1 MRISSDGNVGIGT
14 MNPEARLAVNGDVEV
29 TGDIRLKGADCA
41 EDFDVSGREIEP
53 GTVVVI
59 DEGGVLKQSEQA
71 YDKRVAGVVSGAGDY
86 RPGLVLDKQAS
97 SEERAGQ
104 AARKPVALMG
114 KVYCKVDAQS
124 LSVEVGDLLTTSPAP
139 GCAMKATD
147 FAEASEAIIGKAL
160 RPLTDG
166 LGLIPVLVAL
176 Q

>member
-1 MRISSDGNVGIGT
+1 
-14 MNPEARLAVNGDVEV
+14 
-29 TGDIRLKGADCA
+29 
-41 EDFDVSGREIEP
+41 
-53 GTVVVI
+53 
-59 DEGGVLKQSEQA
+59 
-71 YDKRVAGVVSGAGDY
+71 
-86 RPGLVLDKQAS
+86 
-97 SEERAGQ
+97 
-104 AARKPVALMG
+104 LMG

-147 FAEASEAIIGKAL
+147 FAEASGAIIGKAL